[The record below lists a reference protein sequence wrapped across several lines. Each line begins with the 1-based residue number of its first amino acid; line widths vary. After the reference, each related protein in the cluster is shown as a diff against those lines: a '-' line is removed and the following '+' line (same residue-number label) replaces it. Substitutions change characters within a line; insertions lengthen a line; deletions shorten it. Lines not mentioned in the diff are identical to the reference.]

1 MYRHTIMYYKILPAP
16 KVFSKQTHNLHTKIE
31 LLDIS
36 DFLITTYIIEHCNNK
51 TPGEITDIRSS
62 LVNNITFASL
72 SIRIGLHRFI
82 LAQSVKLT
90 EAIDRFYEY
99 QQKNNH
105 KIGQEVRFYLYNLN
119 NNNNLMTIKVSRIL
133 FYY

>member
-1 MYRHTIMYYKILPAP
+1 MHTIIISINNTIFIFKLY
-16 KVFSKQTHNLHTKIE
+16 N
-31 LLDIS
+31 IS

-82 LAQSVKLT
+82 LAKSVKLT
-90 EAIDRFYEY
+90 EAIEQFYVH
-99 QQKNNH
+99 QQKNNY
-105 KIGQEVRFYLYNLN
+105 KIGQEVKLNL
-119 NNNNLMTIKVSRIL
+119 I
-133 FYY
+133 